1 MPDFSRE
8 ARAGGPVA
16 GIDEAGRGPWAG
28 PVVAAAV
35 IFERRPA
42 ASLARTIDD
51 SKVLSRARRETVF
64 VALTGTARI
73 GVGIADVEEI
83 DRLNILQ
90 ATLVAMRRALDALGP
105 VLPILALV
113 DGTTL
118 PVLPCPVHGL
128 VGGDALSLSIA
139 AASIVA
145 KVTRDRLMLELAEH
159 FHGYGWQTNVGYGTP
174 EHRAALA
181 RLGPCRH
188 HRTSFRPVR
197 EAAAGVPAE

>member
-35 IFERRPA
+35 IFERWPA

-51 SKVLSRARRETVF
+51 SKVLSRARREAVF
-64 VALTGTARI
+64 AALTATARI

-105 VLPILALV
+105 VLPIDV
-113 DGTTL
+113 PEPDGVRGGVSPEGARL
-118 PVLPCPVHGL
+118 PVATAP
-128 VGGDALSLSIA
+128 
-139 AASIVA
+139 
-145 KVTRDRLMLELAEH
+145 
-159 FHGYGWQTNVGYGTP
+159 
-174 EHRAALA
+174 
-181 RLGPCRH
+181 
-188 HRTSFRPVR
+188 
-197 EAAAGVPAE
+197 AGEPSS

>member
-51 SKVLSRARRETVF
+51 SKVLSRARREAVF

-73 GVGIADVEEI
+73 GVGIAAVEEI

-113 DGTTL
+113 
-118 PVLPCPVHGL
+118 GL
-128 VGGDALSLSIA
+128 LIFVRQRRKA
-139 AASIVA
+139 
-145 KVTRDRLMLELAEH
+145 R
-159 FHGYGWQTNVGYGTP
+159 
-174 EHRAALA
+174 RA
-181 RLGPCRH
+181 
-188 HRTSFRPVR
+188 
-197 EAAAGVPAE
+197 